1 MFGLHRIVKV
11 EPLQERLTREALRLR
26 AAADKLPPGA
36 ERDRLE
42 RKARQSET
50 ASHVSEWLRSSGLR
64 PPE

>member
-1 MFGLHRIVKV
+1 MFGLRRNVKIQS
-11 EPLQERLTREALRLR
+11 LQERLAREALRLR
-26 AAADKLPPGA
+26 AAADKLPPGS

-50 ASHVSEWLRSSGLR
+50 ASHMSDWLRSSGLR